1 MSATREIWSKR
12 VVRWKASGK
21 TAAEFAR
28 KHGVSEASLKWWS
41 WKLGAKR
48 REATTPP
55 KVSPLTFVEMT
66 SAITRGG
73 AAIEVV
79 LESGAVVR
87 VAADFDESA
96 LSRVLDVL
104 ERRR

>member
-12 VVRWKASGK
+12 VARWKASGK
-21 TAAEFAR
+21 TAAEFAG
-28 KHGVSEASLKWWS
+28 KHGLSEASLKWWS

-48 REATTPP
+48 REA

-66 SAITRGG
+66 SAIAHGT